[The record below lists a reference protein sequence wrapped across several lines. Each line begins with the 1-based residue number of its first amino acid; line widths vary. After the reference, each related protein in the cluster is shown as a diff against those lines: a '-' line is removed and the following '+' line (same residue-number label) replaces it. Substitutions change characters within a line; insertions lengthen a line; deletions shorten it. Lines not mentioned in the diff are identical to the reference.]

1 MDPNSIRT
9 EKTTRSGLF
18 LMLLVIAIVA
28 VVGVVAWV
36 FMAYPDVVEN
46 LIYAALIILGAI
58 VVIAVVIWLFTLV
71 MAVPYYMKKGESY
84 QDDVSYDMDDIKPVK
99 EVRSDD
105 KKE

>member
-1 MDPNSIRT
+1 M
-9 EKTTRSGLF
+9 F
-18 LMLLVIAIVA
+18 LMLLVIVIVA

-36 FMAYPDVVEN
+36 FMTYPDVVEN